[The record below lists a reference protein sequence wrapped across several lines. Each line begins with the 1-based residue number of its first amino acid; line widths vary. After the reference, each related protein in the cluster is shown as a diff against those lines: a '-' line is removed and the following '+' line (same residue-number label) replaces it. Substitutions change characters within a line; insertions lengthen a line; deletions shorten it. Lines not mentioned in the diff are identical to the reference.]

1 MILSPRV
8 FFGGVLFV
16 VPGSYACSVS
26 ALPLRYTLG
35 VVLRV
40 ST

>member
-16 VPGSYACSVS
+16 VPGSC

-35 VVLRV
+35 IVLRV